1 MVRIGSSF
9 TLYRVRCLS
18 TGEVNHV
25 VTRPSC
31 LPSAEAIAQ
40 YKSAETERLRR
51 EVSKLLLKPRPWL
64 QDAVHYHYLSNRQ
77 VA

>member
-1 MVRIGSSF
+1 MVRIGGSF

-18 TGEVNHV
+18 NGEVNHV
-25 VTRPSC
+25 VNRPSC

-64 QDAVHYHYLSNRQ
+64 QDAVHYPYLSNRQ

>member
-1 MVRIGSSF
+1 MV
-9 TLYRVRCLS
+9 
-18 TGEVNHV
+18 N
-25 VTRPSC
+25 RPGC
-31 LPSAEAIAQ
+31 LPSAEPIAQ